1 MEIERNLCGEVVS
14 VSHAND
20 AWLAPFSLFAYILTS
35 LAFFVFANEA
45 YLSLTLSAVMALVA
59 CLAVVSFAVAVS
71 RALTWKASPVSA
83 DNQRLLAKIINELV
97 AEGSQLPSD
106 VADMLDSS
114 VTNEQ
119 LANLVPLL
127 NNQLRAAAS
136 QRARRELTDVAKLV
150 RASQAMKNTSIL
162 DQQRDSANTINIQGK
177 DGASVMP

>member
-1 MEIERNLCGEVVS
+1 MEIERNLSGEVVS

-20 AWLAPFSLFAYILTS
+20 AWVAPFSFFGFS
-35 LAFFVFANEA
+35 LAFFVFPPKTE
-45 YLSLTLSAVMALVA
+45 LSLTLSAVMAVVA

-97 AEGSQLPSD
+97 AEGIQLPSD

-150 RASQAMKNTSIL
+150 RASQATKNTSIL